1 MSPSPAAPWL
11 LCWQGLLASEATSRL
26 RKLLPQLAGGMLC
39 ALLLVLPMAT
49 RTGLGLLIAASDLGQ
64 QLAQAT
70 RLLGGQESLPAQQPG
85 GGWRR
90 THGVAA
96 SAAHGL
102 WA

>member
-49 RTGLGLLIAASDLGQ
+49 RTGLGLLIAACG
-64 QLAQAT
+64 
-70 RLLGGQESLPAQQPG
+70 LLWLKVGKYCCCCCETARTSSTKRNCFESWCRSSHDRAPNCCG
-85 GGWRR
+85 
-90 THGVAA
+90 
-96 SAAHGL
+96 
-102 WA
+102 